1 MDRDTLL
8 GVSAM
13 TFKNLVCWMLDSTSV
28 MLTLEGDLTVINHTF
43 LCVLKAQ
50 ECTLVTRSDHV
61 TLTRPGHVT
70 FTRPGHVTLTRPNH
84 ATVGHATLTRQSH
97 NSYNTQAHE
106 VIGSVCKNSI
116 SHCKL

>member
-28 MLTLEGDLTVINHTF
+28 MLTLKGDLTVINHTF
-43 LCVLKAQ
+43 CALKAQ

-61 TLTRPGHVT
+61 TLTRPGH
-70 FTRPGHVTLTRPNH
+70 

-97 NSYNTQAHE
+97 NSYNTQAHKA
-106 VIGSVCKNSI
+106 IGSLCKNSV